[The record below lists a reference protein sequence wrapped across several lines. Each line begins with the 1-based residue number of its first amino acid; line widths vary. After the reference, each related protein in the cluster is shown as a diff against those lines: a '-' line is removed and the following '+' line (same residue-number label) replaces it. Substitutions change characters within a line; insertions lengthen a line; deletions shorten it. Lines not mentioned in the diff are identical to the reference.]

1 MFGKP
6 LQLNR
11 YNINPVGFILKIS
24 KSKNMKGGKYM
35 KISINTMQ
43 KLSKIKN
50 SVYDDIKVEYLYHSN
65 KLEGSTFNIE
75 QLNTLLEEKMVIGEH
90 SINDVQET
98 INSLELFDFVIET
111 LNEELT
117 DRLIREYHSILKKN
131 TSDQNYGV
139 VGIYKKIPNKLRNV
153 DIKLDEPYEVEE
165 LIKILLETKIKKIE
179 DIADFHQKF
188 EHIHPFQD
196 GNGRIGRFII
206 FRQCLENNI
215 DLIAIDD
222 EYNIAYKE
230 ALYKAQTTNDINMLV
245 EVFKMCQNSLD
256 EKLLIYMPVIKQV
269 MEEVC

>member
-1 MFGKP
+1 
-6 LQLNR
+6 
-11 YNINPVGFILKIS
+11 
-24 KSKNMKGGKYM
+24 M

-50 SVYDDIKVEYLYHSN
+50 SVYDDIKIEYLYHSN

-75 QLNTLLEEKMVIGEH
+75 QLNILLEDNMVVGEH

-111 LNEELT
+111 LKEKLT
-117 DRLIREYHSILKKN
+117 DRLLREYHSILKKN
-131 TSDQNYGV
+131 TSDEKYGL

-153 DIKLDEPYEVEE
+153 DIELAQPYEVEE
-165 LIKILLETKIKKIE
+165 LVKNLLENKIESIE

-206 FRQCLENNI
+206 LRQCLENNI

-222 EYNIAYKE
+222 EYNKEYRE
-230 ALYKAQTTNDINMLV
+230 ALYKAQTTGKLEELIKVFEKSQQRIN
-245 EVFKMCQNSLD
+245 
-256 EKLLIYMPVIKQV
+256 EKLQSDIQTIEQV
-269 MEEVC
+269 SEEN